1 MECLNG
7 ALLTAKPF
15 MPLGERV
22 SRSKVLL
29 GGRGEADCVHKFL
42 IRPI

>member
-15 MPLGERV
+15 MPLGERI
-22 SRSKVLL
+22 SRSKVPL
-29 GGRGEADCVHKFL
+29 GGGERLTVC
-42 IRPI
+42 INS